1 MKKDIEVYRKFSLFE
16 VRYDSNSPY
25 NVCTRVLLRFSRNYW
40 KRLINF
46 LIRPFTLDLLDD
58 IEYKIKIEVSEPK
71 ITYPNIDGEDLY
83 SFRKNQ
89 FEIIKSWVNTS
100 EEFNEI
106 LRREKIKF
114 KYRDLYGKR

>member
-1 MKKDIEVYRKFSLFE
+1 MKKDIEVYKKFSLFE
-16 VRYDSNSPY
+16 VQCDRDSPY

-46 LIRPFTLDLLDD
+46 LIEPFTLDLLDD

-71 ITYPNIDGEDLY
+71 IRFPNLDGEDLY

-106 LRREKIKF
+106 LKKEKIKF

>member
-1 MKKDIEVYRKFSLFE
+1 MKKDIEVYKKFSLFK
-16 VRYDSNSPY
+16 VQFDRKSPY

-40 KRLINF
+40 KRFINF
-46 LIRPFTLDLLDD
+46 LIKPFTLDLLDD
-58 IEYKIKIEVSEPK
+58 IEYEIKIEVSEPE
-71 ITYPNIDGEDLY
+71 ITFPNLDGEDLY

-106 LRREKIKF
+106 LKKEKIKF